1 MAFDKYKD
9 GAHMEP
15 ENTVGKHID
24 GAWEDCEAA
33 KRVKDG
39 AWAEVWANI
48 KWLTKLSNNITA
60 GMCTVSEGGLEIEF
74 FKFMDAANGYGTIS
88 GGGTMVLYLDG
99 EWTNPTISFDFEG
112 GFTSRAEQ
120 GTGDWRMA
128 SAGAISLY
136 SRTTGGAVATKEVV
150 TRVGATQS
158 NPSYV
163 APEEGSYEG
172 VLEGTFNRLGLSI
185 YVSGFSGNFYN
196 ADLTL
201 IVKNLRING
210 RKIGFP
216 DSVEFDNQ
224 DWGF

>member
-99 EWTNPTISFDFEG
+99 EWTNPTISFDYSG
-112 GFTSRAEQ
+112 GFSYRTEQ
-120 GTGDWRMA
+120 GTGNWVLV
-128 SAGAISLY
+128 SAGDISLY
-136 SRTTGGAVATKEVV
+136 SRTTNGTVATTKVV
-150 TRVGATQS
+150 SGVGETQTGS
-158 NPSYV
+158 NV
-163 APEEGSYEG
+163 VDEEGSYEG

-185 YVSGFSGNFYN
+185 YVSSFAGNFYN
-196 ADLTL
+196 AASQLN
-201 IVKNLRING
+201 IMNLRING

-224 DWGF
+224 DWGI